1 MTTNVFQG
9 KWAIKDSQ
17 TNNYLSG
24 GSNGISPG
32 SSTITPSATFILYC
46 GAPVFGPGL
55 TFQGYV
61 QLQGN
66 MQYIATHNFSS
77 GICELAASAPDQSSA
92 VMLAWTLPAE
102 FLFALDINTGQSGE
116 MGIIDENGVTFWGYY
131 NDENQHS
138 FASDV
143 ITILTPGIY
152 QMQQAQSQSWPNLDF
167 SFVDLTGQNF
177 SGNYQFQNCNF
188 QQAVLAQV
196 NFTGANLSGA
206 NLSGASL
213 AGIIF
218 SGATL
223 TGVNFTGCVLSQMNL
238 SGINFSGAN
247 FSSVPLAGTNF
258 TGATLSS
265 TNFSNCDLTTIIYD
279 ATTIVSATQ
288 TARGSFNNAKLPFT
302 LINRVWQFLDL
313 TNSTVSGLPSPL
325 SSSANVLQATGAM
338 ISGMNQKNFTGVILE
353 NAVLNY
359 ADLDGL
365 DMSSADLTN
374 ASLVQ
379 ASLHGTN
386 LSGATLVNA
395 NMSGAQFGSLGY
407 LFTLPLSM
415 ASALNAGT
423 VSALTSSFTQI
434 GISLSS
440 SAKLETIVYNPTL
453 GYEVW
458 ELNDVGN
465 NIIYTIRL
473 NGPNAQE
480 YTVYWPAAAA
490 NLVNAY
496 MPSAVLTGANLYG
509 VLANN
514 IQFYGSGAAIDGSAI
529 LELAEFNGSNLSN
542 VDFTQAQLMGANLSD
557 SYLFNAKFNNAN
569 LTLSSNGNIA
579 TNLSNANL
587 QGADFTDAQLGGA
600 NMKNAGIAINV
611 PTKANA
617 NQGGVYL
624 FNLPYNGDSN
634 TSQSYIDELDS
645 AGLTLFSLNP
655 NGDAPTLQ
663 KYVTALETSNFAT
676 LQIPFSA
683 HNPPITFSN
692 NAKINTI
699 AAGSVWQI
707 VDMGRSYTLWT
718 DVDDSGDT
726 ELYAASSLTLTQA
739 AFAQNGITLRWQASV
754 AIDTLDQQW
763 LLDNDSENPQN
774 SSTGYMSFLLKVNG
788 SVLDV
793 YGTAIRIVRLSHN
806 NQQEYDTETCNVTVL
821 SVSNMSGTTICPN
834 GITLSVNQT
843 NSGENWDQSWLR
855 ASTPPKPPTC
865 VPTDNS
871 WCPTN
876 STSSDALKAQVRGAD

>member
-46 GAPVFGPGL
+46 PGPVFGPGL

-66 MQYIATHNFSS
+66 MQYIASHNFSS
-77 GICELAASAPDQSSA
+77 EICELAASAPDQSSA

-116 MGIIDENGVTFWGYY
+116 MGIIDENGVSFWGYY

-138 FASDV
+138 FVPDMV
-143 ITILTPGIY
+143 TILTPGIY
-152 QMQQAQSQSWPNLDF
+152 QMQQSQSQSWPNLDF

-188 QQAVLAQV
+188 QQAVLVQV

-206 NLSGASL
+206 NFSGASL

-223 TGVNFTGCVLSQMNL
+223 SGANLTGGVLSQMNL

-247 FSSVPLAGTNF
+247 FSGATLAGTNF

-265 TNFSNCDLTTIIYD
+265 ANFSGCDLTTIIYD
-279 ATTIVSATQ
+279 STTIVAPTQ
-288 TARGSFNNAKLPFT
+288 SARGSFNSARLPFT
-302 LINRVWQFLDL
+302 LINRLWQWLDL
-313 TNSTVSGLPSPL
+313 TNSTVSGIPSPL
-325 SSSANVLQATGAM
+325 SSSANVLQATGARFC
-338 ISGMNQKNFTGVILE
+338 GMNQNGFTGVILE

-359 ADLDGL
+359 ADLDGV

-386 LSGATLVNA
+386 LSGATMTGA

-415 ASALNAGT
+415 ASDLNAGN
-423 VSALTSSFTQI
+423 VSALTSYFTQL

-440 SAKLETIVYNPTL
+440 TAKLETVVYNPTL
-453 GYEVW
+453 GNEVW

-465 NIIYTIRL
+465 NLIYTIRL
-473 NGPNAQE
+473 NGPGAQV
-480 YTVYWPAAAA
+480 YTVYWPAAPA
-490 NLVNAY
+490 NMVNAY
-496 MPSAVLTGANLYG
+496 MPNAVLTGANLYG

-514 IQFYGSGAAIDGSAI
+514 IQFYGSGAKIDGSAI

-569 LTLSSNGNIA
+569 LTPSTNGNIP

-587 QGADFTDAQLGGA
+587 QGADFTDARLFSA
-600 NMKNAGIAINV
+600 NMKNAAMAINV
-611 PTKANA
+611 PTKANS

-624 FNLPYNGDSN
+624 FSLPYNGDSN
-634 TSQSYIDELDS
+634 TLQQYIDELDA

-655 NGDAPTLQ
+655 NGDQPTLQ
-663 KYVTALETSNFAT
+663 KYVNALNAKNLAT
-676 LQIPFSA
+676 VQVPFLQQS
-683 HNPPITFSN
+683 PPITFSS
-692 NAKINTI
+692 NAQII
-699 AAGSVWQI
+699 SIEAGSVWQI
-707 VDMGRSYTLWT
+707 VDLDRSYTLWT
-718 DVDDSGDT
+718 DVDESGDT
-726 ELYAASSLTLTQA
+726 ELYAASSLTNTQA
-739 AFAQNGITLRWQASV
+739 AFQQNGITLRWQASV
-754 AIDTLDQQW
+754 TLDTLDQQW

-774 SSTGYMSFLLKVNG
+774 RSTGYMSFLLMVNG

-793 YGTAIRIVRLSHN
+793 YGTAIRILRLGDN
-806 NQQEYDTETCNVTVL
+806 NQLEYDTETCNVTVL
-821 SVSNMSGTTICPN
+821 SVTNMSGTTICPN
-834 GITLSVNQT
+834 GITLAVNQT
-843 NSGENWDQSWLR
+843 QNGETWDQRWLR

-871 WCPTN
+871 WCPTT
-876 STSSDALKAQVRGAD
+876 STSSVAQRTQVRGAD